1 MECHKCPHAE
11 DVAAGKYARVPYEET
26 PCGSCELK
34 EVSLFTLAYDES
46 RAKTEEPFIDSPNLQ
61 PSPAG
66 TEDDRLP
73 VSVMAEAVGL
83 LLRLPRPVRDV
94 VCQRFMGTSYR
105 EIARSQGV
113 TVGAVENR
121 HRRAMQRWPELRAL
135 FAEKAAKQIRRKPHG
150 IDRGTE
156 GKQGRV
162 RVFRPGLSG
171 CRKPNLKAA

>member
-1 MECHKCPHAE
+1 MECHKCRHAE

-46 RAKTEEPFIDSPNLQ
+46 RAKTEEPFIDAPHLQ

-66 TEDDRLP
+66 ADEDRLP
-73 VSVMAEAVGL
+73 VSVMSEAVGL
-83 LLRLPRPVRDV
+83 LLRLPGPVRDV
-94 VCQRFMGTSYR
+94 VSQRFMGLSYR

-121 HRRAMQRWPELRAL
+121 HRRAMRKWPALRAL
-135 FAEKAAKQIRRKPHG
+135 FPAKAAKQIRRKPHG
-150 IDRGTE
+150 NRPKRAPRTPFTLH
-156 GKQGRV
+156 QCGRKV
-162 RVFRPGLSG
+162 VATAFRD
-171 CRKPNLKAA
+171 AA